1 MEIERIGCPSCR
13 RTRDRAF
20 SRTFFPDRSRRTK
33 LTARAPAPVGRE
45 RRLRPGS
52 RFFPGRFRS
61 ERRPF
66 PPCRCA
72 RPHPPAPGP
81 ARRDQIIRLAGN
93 GALHMGAQ
101 LRNRLGCF
109 GPGHL
114 HVAGKY
120 DGFAVK
126 RVGGVCIRVC
136 LHVLQGCTLAGK
148 GRVAAVCRAF
158 RFSTRGYTDPGRA
171 PCPSRPH
178 GLPGTVAAAPS
189 PPKAGAC
196 ISRK

>member
-1 MEIERIGCPSCR
+1 MSKLPPHSGQGDQPYILSRQEPADKAHCPCACASRARKAASSRISIFPWPLSF
-13 RTRDRAF
+13 RAAA
-20 SRTFFPDRSRRTK
+20 FFLLAAAP
-33 LTARAPAPVGRE
+33 ARAHQ
-45 RRLRPGS
+45 RRVLR
-52 RFFPGRFRS
+52 
-61 ERRPF
+61 
-66 PPCRCA
+66 A
-72 RPHPPAPGP
+72 
-81 ARRDQIIRLAGN
+81 RDQIIRLAGN

-158 RFSTRGYTDPGRA
+158 RFPRA
-171 PCPSRPH
+171 AIPARDARPVRPVPTAC
-178 GLPGTVAAAPS
+178 PGTDAAAPS